1 MYPVRNA
8 FLEAVKAN
16 NVYQFLLDFDTLY
29 ERMTDLEKKQFMRTF
44 IESIELYPEKKN
56 HGRII
61 SKFELRFARVRL

>member
-29 ERMTDLEKKQFMRTF
+29 ERMMDLEKKQFMRTF
-44 IESIELYPEKKN
+44 IESIELYPEKKDN
-56 HGRII
+56 GRII
-61 SKFELRFARVRL
+61 SKIELRFARVRL